1 MCHESQSYPRSCHRA
16 LLLTY
21 QSAHT
26 LTHAYCKKPN
36 QMTDKLSSG
45 LLLIGG
51 QMLLLQLRN
60 TQGPYILTF
69 HKHVWRYQCNVS
81 KAILFKLRSPKK
93 TNKKDQRKIKM
104 SKKKPTICLTR
115 QGSTFLFTLKLLSAV
130 NRMKQEELTSLLV
143 FNKLEMTKGRQTV
156 GWVGRI
162 G

>member
-81 KAILFKLRSPKK
+81 KASLFKLRSPKK
-93 TNKKDQRKIKM
+93 TNKQKRPKENKNV
-104 SKKKPTICLTR
+104 KKKTNHLPDKTR
-115 QGSTFLFTLKLLSAV
+115 EHLSLHFKTVISSKPYEA
-130 NRMKQEELTSLLV
+130 
-143 FNKLEMTKGRQTV
+143 GRTY
-156 GWVGRI
+156 
-162 G
+162 